1 MTNNAYGAYYS
12 NLGSGTEE
20 PINGVGT
27 VKFDYS
33 DPKKN
38 LAYVITLNTNF
49 SGQKV
54 VEITQKAATIG
65 KFTAKS
71 SYENIVLDI
80 NDSKFILKPKPRTFE
95 KHRRPLLFIIVQVAI
110 ELIQ

>member
-1 MTNNAYGAYYS
+1 
-12 NLGSGTEE
+12 
-20 PINGVGT
+20 
-27 VKFDYS
+27 YS
-33 DPKKN
+33 DPKN

-80 NDSKFILKPKPRTFE
+80 NDSKFIFKPKPRTFE
-95 KHRRPLLFIIVQVAI
+95 KAQAPFAVYNSASSDRANSIK
-110 ELIQ
+110 